1 MYVHVAFKHPYWD
14 KYIHTYPYVLYSRA
28 VASGGR
34 GGFSPPQFLAKQ
46 LTLSQPGGQIIPTKV
61 LEAPPNFQTMR
72 RACTKFDNKEKDP
85 HKNV

>member
-1 MYVHVAFKHPYWD
+1 MYCTAGP
-14 KYIHTYPYVLYSRA
+14 SQA
-28 VASGGR
+28 GGE
-34 GGFSPPQFLAKQ
+34 GALAPQFLAKQ